1 MQHRCAFVASL
12 LSFSANL
19 AFSAKTGIITIE
31 GQEGRPVD
39 KPARTEEEER
49 NMEENEIEK
58 AEPNRN
64 RSRQVKFWV
73 SEEEYELLQ
82 KKREAAGG
90 VNQGAYIRK
99 MVLDGYIV
107 NLDIPELKEIIR
119 LLSITSN
126 NVNQMARQLNSNNTI
141 YPQELT
147 EVEAQLEQIYKL
159 LRKVMRG
166 ISKIK

>member
-1 MQHRCAFVASL
+1 
-12 LSFSANL
+12 
-19 AFSAKTGIITIE
+19 
-31 GQEGRPVD
+31 
-39 KPARTEEEER
+39 
-49 NMEENEIEK
+49 MEETT
-58 AEPNRN
+58 PN
-64 RSRQVKFWV
+64 RSRSLQVKFWV
-73 SEEEYELLQ
+73 NEEEYELLQ
-82 KKREAAGG
+82 KKMEAAGG

-99 MVLDGYIV
+99 MILDGYIV

-126 NVNQMARQLNSNNTI
+126 NVNQMARQLNRNNTI

>member
-1 MQHRCAFVASL
+1 
-12 LSFSANL
+12 
-19 AFSAKTGIITIE
+19 
-31 GQEGRPVD
+31 
-39 KPARTEEEER
+39 
-49 NMEENEIEK
+49 MEENEIEK

-126 NVNQMARQLNSNNTI
+126 NVNQMARQLNSGNGI

-159 LRKVMRG
+159 LRKVMKG
-166 ISKIK
+166 LSKIL

>member
-1 MQHRCAFVASL
+1 
-12 LSFSANL
+12 
-19 AFSAKTGIITIE
+19 
-31 GQEGRPVD
+31 
-39 KPARTEEEER
+39 
-49 NMEENEIEK
+49 MEENEIEITE
-58 AEPNRN
+58 ANRN

-99 MVLDGYIV
+99 MILDGYIV

-126 NVNQMARQLNSNNTI
+126 NVNQMARKANAGGSIYKEDIEEINT
-141 YPQELT
+141 E
-147 EVEAQLEQIYKL
+147 LEQVYKML
-159 LRKVMRG
+159 IRVMRG
-166 ISKIK
+166 LGKIR

>member
-1 MQHRCAFVASL
+1 
-12 LSFSANL
+12 
-19 AFSAKTGIITIE
+19 
-31 GQEGRPVD
+31 
-39 KPARTEEEER
+39 
-49 NMEENEIEK
+49 MEETT
-58 AEPNRN
+58 PNRN

-82 KKREAAGG
+82 KKMKAAGG

-99 MVLDGYIV
+99 MILDGYIV

-126 NVNQMARQLNSNNTI
+126 NVNQMARQLHSSNSI

-147 EVEAQLEQIYKL
+147 EVETQLDQVYKL
-159 LRKVMRG
+159 LRKVMKG
-166 ISKIK
+166 LGKIR